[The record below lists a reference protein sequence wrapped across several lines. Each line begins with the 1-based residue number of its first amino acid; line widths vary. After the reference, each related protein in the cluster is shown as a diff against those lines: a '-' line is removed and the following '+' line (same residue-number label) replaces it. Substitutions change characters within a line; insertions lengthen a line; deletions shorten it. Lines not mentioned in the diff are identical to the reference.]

1 MVDYL
6 QAGYGTSFNLKPV
19 KDIFLNNKN
28 SFSHNRHISKE
39 ACKNAGLH
47 VTDLES
53 NQDLQEAV
61 LSLHH
66 TYMILFDKFSIAKV
80 VENQIRGCYVQQF
93 DPKQLIK
100 Q

>member
-1 MVDYL
+1 M
-6 QAGYGTSFNLKPV
+6 
-19 KDIFLNNKN
+19 NNNN
-28 SFSHNRHISKE
+28 SYSHARHIPKE

-47 VTDLES
+47 IIDLEG
-53 NQDLQEAV
+53 NQDLQDAV

-80 VENQIRGCYVQQF
+80 VENQIEGCYVQQF
-93 DPKQLIK
+93 DPKQLIR